1 MDAPALSER
10 DLAILR
16 SFASRVDPADAG
28 AHNNLGVLYFRKGL
42 IPEAIAQFSQ
52 ALELD
57 PKMRVAQDNL
67 RTAYHGTGYYDRRVT
82 ELREHLRRQPEEW
95 KARWELGRV
104 YASLGHHDAAAAE
117 FEALL
122 SRYPD
127 DVPTVIQLGLCEKAG
142 GRIERAEEWFTRACA
157 LDRESSVARFYLG
170 EILYNRG
177 LNEQALTELTQAVQL
192 NPDNA
197 EAQYILGFVY
207 GDLGRHEDARHATRC
222 AIELNPT
229 LGRAQANLSLR
240 PDEGDGQPRPD
251 TEGDVESELGVAEGT
266 ALAHS
271 NLGLAFRQKGY
282 YAEALREYRL
292 ALDQGEDRQLVLQA
306 IAEVHLLKRD
316 LSAALELYDRLV
328 DEYPD
333 SPKLWNERGVCLQQ
347 AGRRDAAI
355 ESYKRAIDVD
365 EAYALAWNNRGVAEA
380 QVPDLE
386 AASDAFREALR
397 HKPDLVS
404 ARLNFALL
412 LFQRR
417 RFQLALEAFRHALTD
432 APDHAVAWNGVGLVL
447 MELKRFADAKNAFSR
462 AVEADPDHAAAHY
475 NLSFSLSQLGDFD
488 GALRETKRA
497 LELEPYYV
505 PQKYDLTI
513 DLQYEHPTISVAPL
527 LSADEAAG
535 EMPEDFVFDERLL
548 DDLFA
553 ELAPPVAEM
562 DKSESGPGRDLSL
575 ALARDYIS
583 KGLLELASAELNR
596 ARRRGASAAQAAV
609 LQGDIFAKRG
619 LHGEALERYREAKE
633 VDHHDIGAL
642 VGEVQTLLALSRVD
656 EALQSAADLQPRASG
671 NVEALVACAKV
682 RVSVGELVSAL
693 DCLKE
698 AQTVTP
704 TRPDL
709 YQLQA
714 QVAVRL
720 GDLEAASDA
729 YGRALTLDP
738 NLVMVWY
745 EVGRLEES
753 RGDWA
758 AARAAHT
765 RALDLLPTFM
775 DAALAL
781 ADGIRRHESSRQ
793 AVLYLVG
800 ILAMEPYDFE
810 ALVLLGRSLFDDGRP
825 DRSIEAYDRVLRFIP
840 NHADALYFRGL
851 ALERERRLAEAVE
864 SWHQAIQSNPAGQ
877 YAQAARLRMRSARD
891 LSEIFDVP
899 QGVPRGD

>member
-67 RTAYHGTGYYDRRVT
+67 RTAYH
-82 ELREHLRRQPEEW
+82 
-95 KARWELGRV
+95 ELGRV

-207 GDLGRHEDARHATRC
+207 GDLGQHEDARHATRR

-447 MELKRFADAKNAFSR
+447 PSPAPSR
-462 AVEADPDHAAAHY
+462 PT
-475 NLSFSLSQLGDFD
+475 
-488 GALRETKRA
+488 RIMRPRT
-497 LELEPYYV
+497 
-505 PQKYDLTI
+505 
-513 DLQYEHPTISVAPL
+513 TIS
-527 LSADEAAG
+527 
-535 EMPEDFVFDERLL
+535 
-548 DDLFA
+548 
-553 ELAPPVAEM
+553 
-562 DKSESGPGRDLSL
+562 
-575 ALARDYIS
+575 
-583 KGLLELASAELNR
+583 ASR
-596 ARRRGASAAQAAV
+596 
-609 LQGDIFAKRG
+609 
-619 LHGEALERYREAKE
+619 
-633 VDHHDIGAL
+633 
-642 VGEVQTLLALSRVD
+642 
-656 EALQSAADLQPRASG
+656 
-671 NVEALVACAKV
+671 
-682 RVSVGELVSAL
+682 
-693 DCLKE
+693 
-698 AQTVTP
+698 
-704 TRPDL
+704 
-709 YQLQA
+709 
-714 QVAVRL
+714 
-720 GDLEAASDA
+720 
-729 YGRALTLDP
+729 
-738 NLVMVWY
+738 
-745 EVGRLEES
+745 
-753 RGDWA
+753 
-758 AARAAHT
+758 
-765 RALDLLPTFM
+765 
-775 DAALAL
+775 
-781 ADGIRRHESSRQ
+781 
-793 AVLYLVG
+793 
-800 ILAMEPYDFE
+800 
-810 ALVLLGRSLFDDGRP
+810 
-825 DRSIEAYDRVLRFIP
+825 
-840 NHADALYFRGL
+840 
-851 ALERERRLAEAVE
+851 
-864 SWHQAIQSNPAGQ
+864 
-877 YAQAARLRMRSARD
+877 
-891 LSEIFDVP
+891 
-899 QGVPRGD
+899 